1 MWIICRVALMPRHS
15 SGEDGYRRLTMEDE
29 LAILQEEFDE
39 FVESRFGKNIKN
51 GTSSKSMR

>member
-1 MWIICRVALMPRHS
+1 M
-15 SGEDGYRRLTMEDE
+15 GDE